1 MKVSTQV
8 AALLVT
14 VALASDAS
22 AQRVCKPA
30 QEKASKEVVA
40 LLTEQKR
47 VRFTYDKV
55 FLDPVL
61 WRIADAQREGD
72 PHPPIGDL
80 P

>member
-8 AALLVT
+8 AALLVAI
-14 VALASDAS
+14 ALASDAS

-30 QEKASKEVVA
+30 QEKASKELVA

-55 FLDPVL
+55 FVDPVV
-61 WRIADAQREGD
+61 WRLADAQEKEILTRRLA
-72 PHPPIGDL
+72 IL